1 MESENLIE
9 SLIALVNEFDFAK
22 IMPELDSVM
31 GWIDLFVRLCVLA
44 APVAVLFFGLWW
56 LLLPPKE
63 ANHHVGYRCFF
74 GMGSVDAWRLTQ
86 KIAGVLFTV
95 LGVGLLAISLLVS
108 NRFPDLEPMV
118 MLDKAVVC
126 ILWQIGITL
135 VLSLMINLIVA
146 LRYDRNGDLRAERSR
161 NDK

>member
-56 LLLPPKE
+56 LILPPKE

-74 GMGSVDAWRLTQ
+74 GMGSVDAWRFTQ

-108 NRFPDLEPMV
+108 NRFPDMEPMV

-146 LRYDRNGDLRAERSR
+146 LRYDRNGDLRSEKSL
-161 NDK
+161 NEK

>member
-56 LLLPPKE
+56 LILPPKE

-74 GMGSVDAWRLTQ
+74 GMGSVDAWRFTQ

-108 NRFPDLEPMV
+108 NRFPDMEPMR

-146 LRYDRNGDLRAERSR
+146 LRYDRNGDLRSEKSL
-161 NDK
+161 NEK

>member
-22 IMPELDSVM
+22 MMPELDSVM

-74 GMGSVDAWRLTQ
+74 GMGSVDAWRFTQ

-108 NRFPDLEPMV
+108 NRFPDMEPMV

-146 LRYDRNGDLRAERSR
+146 LRYDRNGDLRSEKSI